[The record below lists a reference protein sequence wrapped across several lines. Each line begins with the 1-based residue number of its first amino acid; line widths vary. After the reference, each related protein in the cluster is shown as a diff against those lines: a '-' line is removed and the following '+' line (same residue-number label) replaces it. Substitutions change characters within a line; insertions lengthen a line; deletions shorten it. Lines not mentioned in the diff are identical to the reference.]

1 MFGHFMKLASLRILK
16 KSVLLLLL
24 SLFSHS
30 KTFAQ
35 STVLYS
41 ENFNTSK
48 TLGWSGSGDGV
59 GSFSSTIVTSL
70 SNVGFPTAP
79 TSGYLALTAD
89 SANKAANSS
98 WWAVQVLANLATPNG
113 LGQTDLSKISFTA
126 KVRAKGLP
134 STGAVAILKISAL
147 GDDPRQP
154 TLGYKRITFE
164 PVLLSGNDWVTI
176 GGTFDDTGLQ
186 AAQGSRYNFTT
197 TATSYE
203 ILVELSGYNQ
213 STDSGYVAYNSP
225 TGPSNGGRKN
235 PGLTPN
241 AAIRVEFDDVLLTV
255 SNPAAQTT
263 AIGTVSPKSGGQG
276 TSVTITGVAF
286 GSSPTVNFNGT
297 PATSVSVNGGGTSI
311 TAVVP
316 ASATTGKISVVG
328 SNATASSAYDFFITT
343 PSNLLADPDFDR
355 SQAKEFW
362 TDFEGARIITTSNLA
377 PDATTSWNNIPGAQ
391 ANTPY
396 MFIPGWEGTP
406 YGGFM
411 QENIPFNRANGD
423 FFTATFQAKFEGNF
437 YADSTII
444 AFMDGPTTEV
454 ATKDIKEEIEANQKI
469 DGENGSWRTYQATF
483 KATPAIL
490 SAGRLTLKFQPK
502 TRKLTDDMGSVFVD
516 QVSLT
521 QTDSA
526 DIGPQISVKLNAA
539 VQTDNG
545 NTALISPPVGRP
557 TTYSLKLAN
566 TGAENLIISSIT
578 LSGSSI
584 SLVSATLPAT
594 ITPGGTQTF
603 SIRTTPASIVSIAST
618 LTINS
623 NDKDTADQAFVV
635 NLSTTPVN
643 PTESFNGSETPTQL
657 GWSSV
662 ASTEGLTAASSLTTA
677 GGALVLS
684 VDSSADDYP
693 WSYSISKTFASPG
706 ALDLSASS
714 LLVALKASG
723 TPSGSGNNKI
733 QVRLESLNNAQAIT
747 GSIQLGAWVDETT
760 ANSIPNGPFY
770 RIADGINDRV
780 VVYVPE
786 NSASYT
792 TVGGS
797 LSSPSTGVNTAFDTS
812 APYYRLVIQMTD
824 REFDVDAGNLVS
836 IDSITLDLSL
846 KPFSLAN
853 GSFESGTYNIP
864 VEITSITDGA
874 SRGAAIENWWSGQ
887 DIQDWTK
894 LPFEGVKKAVVTN
907 TDTVYNATTP
917 GDIPKIFAPYAG
929 SRAIKVYAQ
938 NDYSGGAWTPGP
950 QIGTLYQEYSASSTA
965 GLTPG
970 NSIHARGVA
979 EVFSI
984 DPLTGDSTFNY
995 GFVFVNSSNAE
1006 ISRIVTTLTSANFTP
1021 DKWVPLTV
1029 NATIPDGTAKVRIIS
1044 EFVQKA
1050 STDKGSV
1057 YLDDLSVGFGTI
1069 NTSTTVG
1076 SSTYPLVW
1084 SDEFDGTTLNSANWT
1099 PELGG
1104 GGWGN
1109 NEQQTY
1115 TSNSENLS
1123 VGGGSLLIQAKKSGT
1138 SWTSARIISKDKR
1151 SFKYGK
1157 IEFRAKLPSGIGP
1170 WPAAWMM
1177 GNNISSVSWPACG
1190 EIDVMEWRGNPTSDA
1205 NTVGHALHSPSRNGG
1220 DPLQPAMRS
1229 AVANPSTQFHTYA
1242 VLWESDKVTFSV
1254 DGVDKAAL
1262 TPVDQPVFQKEFFLL
1277 LNLAMGG
1284 NYVGNTIASSLSSA
1298 SYEVDYVRVYQAAS
1312 ATVTAP
1318 AAPAL
1323 PTFSAVSSTGFT
1335 VNWVAVSGA
1344 TSYRLDVSTSSTFT
1358 TFVTQDLTVSGTSQV
1373 IGNLSP
1379 GTTYYARV
1387 RAVNSGGTSTSSTN
1401 GTFATL
1407 TSYQQFLSGLGYST
1421 STAFNEDA
1429 NGDGVKEG
1437 IQYAFNGAS
1446 PRLGTS
1452 PATITRSGNTLTY
1465 SFDIRNDAALTIVA
1479 ELSTNLSSWT
1489 SQASSVVTNGTGAA
1503 AGYTRKIVTIT
1514 TTEPKAF
1521 IRLQVTGN

>member
-1 MFGHFMKLASLRILK
+1 MFGHFIKLASLRILK
-16 KSVLLLLL
+16 KLVLLLLL

-30 KTFAQ
+30 KIFAQ

-41 ENFNTSK
+41 ENFNANK
-48 TLGWSGSGDGV
+48 TLGWSGSSGGL
-59 GSFSSTIVTSL
+59 GFTPSIVTSL
-70 SNVGFPTAP
+70 SDNGFPTAP
-79 TSGYLALTAD
+79 TSGYLALTA
-89 SANKAANSS
+89 NSS
-98 WWAVQVLANLATPNG
+98 SLSSNTGWWAAQVLANISTPNG
-113 LGQTDLSKISFTA
+113 LSQTDLSKISFTA

-134 STGAVAILKISAL
+134 SGGAVAILRIMAS
-147 GDDPRQP
+147 GDNAGSY
-154 TLGYKRITFE
+154 LAYKRVTFE
-164 PVLLSGNDWVTI
+164 PILQNNNDWVTI

-203 ILVELSGYNQ
+203 IVVELSGYNQ
-213 STDSGYVAYNSP
+213 STDPNYATYNSP

-235 PGLTPN
+235 PGLAPN

-255 SNPAAQTT
+255 SNPASQTT
-263 AIGTVSPKSGGQG
+263 AIGTVSPKSGVQG

-286 GSSPTVNFNGT
+286 GSSPTVNFNGR
-297 PATSVSVNGGGTSI
+297 PATSVSVNGDRTSI

-316 ASATTGKISVVG
+316 AGATTGKITVVG
-328 SNATASSAYDFFITT
+328 SNATATSPYDFFVTT
-343 PSNLLADPDFDR
+343 TSNLLADPDFDR

-521 QTDSA
+521 QADSA

-603 SIRTTPASIVSIAST
+603 SMTTTPSSITSIAST

-623 NDKDTADQAFVV
+623 NDKEVADRAFVV

-643 PTESFNGSETPTQL
+643 LTESFNGSETPTQL

-662 ASTEGLTAASSLTTA
+662 ASTEGLATASRLTKAS
-677 GGALVLS
+677 GALVLN
-684 VDSSADDYP
+684 VDSSADDFP

-723 TPSGSGNNKI
+723 ILSGSGNNKI

-760 ANSIPNGPFY
+760 ANSIPNTLAY
-770 RIADGINDRV
+770 RTADGINDRV

-792 TVGGS
+792 TVGGT

-824 REFDVDAGNLVS
+824 RDFDVDAGNLVS

-853 GSFESGTYNIP
+853 GSFELGSYAPPT
-864 VEITSITDGA
+864 TDPQFY
-874 SRGAAIENWWSGQ
+874 WSG
-887 DIQDWTK
+887 INI
-894 LPFEGVKKAVVTN
+894 EGWSKDPEDGVAKEVVSSGDNAFNSTGSDVSVVFSAFAGIKAM
-907 TDTVYNATTP
+907 
-917 GDIPKIFAPYAG
+917 
-929 SRAIKVYAQ
+929 KVYGQ
-938 NDYSGGAWTPGP
+938 NNYVNNAWVEPSQNWGCLPGVLDHQRTYSR
-950 QIGTLYQEYSASSTA
+950 L
-965 GLTPG
+965 
-970 NSIHARGVA
+970 R
-979 EVFSI
+979 
-984 DPLTGDSTFNY
+984 
-995 GFVFVNSSNAE
+995 
-1006 ISRIVTTLTSANFTP
+1006 R
-1021 DKWVPLTV
+1021 
-1029 NATIPDGTAKVRIIS
+1029 
-1044 EFVQKA
+1044 
-1050 STDKGSV
+1050 
-1057 YLDDLSVGFGTI
+1057 
-1069 NTSTTVG
+1069 
-1076 SSTYPLVW
+1076 
-1084 SDEFDGTTLNSANWT
+1084 
-1099 PELGG
+1099 
-1104 GGWGN
+1104 
-1109 NEQQTY
+1109 
-1115 TSNSENLS
+1115 SNSCPRYGQGLFN
-1123 VGGGSLLIQAKKSGT
+1123 
-1138 SWTSARIISKDKR
+1138 R
-1151 SFKYGK
+1151 SPNRWKH
-1157 IEFRAKLPSGIGP
+1157 L
-1170 WPAAWMM
+1170 
-1177 GNNISSVSWPACG
+1177 
-1190 EIDVMEWRGNPTSDA
+1190 
-1205 NTVGHALHSPSRNGG
+1205 
-1220 DPLQPAMRS
+1220 
-1229 AVANPSTQFHTYA
+1229 
-1242 VLWESDKVTFSV
+1242 
-1254 DGVDKAAL
+1254 
-1262 TPVDQPVFQKEFFLL
+1262 
-1277 LNLAMGG
+1277 
-1284 NYVGNTIASSLSSA
+1284 
-1298 SYEVDYVRVYQAAS
+1298 
-1312 ATVTAP
+1312 
-1318 AAPAL
+1318 
-1323 PTFSAVSSTGFT
+1323 
-1335 VNWVAVSGA
+1335 
-1344 TSYRLDVSTSSTFT
+1344 
-1358 TFVTQDLTVSGTSQV
+1358 
-1373 IGNLSP
+1373 
-1379 GTTYYARV
+1379 
-1387 RAVNSGGTSTSSTN
+1387 
-1401 GTFATL
+1401 
-1407 TSYQQFLSGLGYST
+1407 
-1421 STAFNEDA
+1421 
-1429 NGDGVKEG
+1429 
-1437 IQYAFNGAS
+1437 
-1446 PRLGTS
+1446 
-1452 PATITRSGNTLTY
+1452 
-1465 SFDIRNDAALTIVA
+1465 
-1479 ELSTNLSSWT
+1479 
-1489 SQASSVVTNGTGAA
+1489 
-1503 AGYTRKIVTIT
+1503 
-1514 TTEPKAF
+1514 
-1521 IRLQVTGN
+1521 